1 MAVIVTLRVGIV
13 EVTMFVTTSQAN
25 VLMAV
30 SLIGRETGVMV
41 GIYCFSFFI

>member
-13 EVTMFVTTSQAN
+13 EVTMFVTTSQAT

-30 SLIGRETGVMV
+30 SLSGRETGVMV
-41 GIYCFSFFI
+41 GIYCFSIFI